1 MKLSLARSLGTGALK
16 LELIDTT
23 LPDPEIEKNLDA
35 TLHRSLDITESGL
48 TNDVEDVFDSPCPF
62 FVCRENETYK
72 TIETTLVKSLSWG
85 LQEHKVEP
93 GSLLVFTFK
102 DSVIPVLLGVVLK
115 KPVTHMLMSVN
126 LDDQQLSLLNYEG
139 NLKFQTS
146 HQLLFSLLEDHSAA
160 LTDDVTISVAVWH
173 CNAYLASH
181 DDRPGSHAL
190 KSDAHELR
198 CTFEISTRHKAKK
211 KQVVVKLPFG
221 MEQRMKDQRK
231 KNKTRKIG
239 TLKTKRPGSKTKT
252 KRSLESNSDSFSS
265 SSSHEENDLLDLKK
279 TVDQEADEESVI
291 PMSSV
296 VEQEQIS
303 AQKVA
308 LEVEE
313 TDEQRNGVAKTLH
326 ANIASGKYQSS
337 FFAKECGLDQGSLA
351 TSGRAICLKCKTK
364 IAKDTVRF
372 SWFHSKI
379 KPPGWVHCHCLYH
392 FVKETGLEQ
401 RALQQLDSII
411 KEGRKTPH
419 VFNPVVVEAE
429 KILKALK

>member
-1 MKLSLARSLGTGALK
+1 M
-16 LELIDTT
+16 ELIDTT

-35 TLHRSLDITESGL
+35 TLHKSLDITETGL
-48 TNDVEDVFDSPCPF
+48 TNDVADVFDSPCPF
-62 FVCRENETYK
+62 FACRENEIYQK
-72 TIETTLVKSLSWG
+72 IQTTLVKSLSWG

-115 KPVTHMLMSVN
+115 KPVTHTLMSVS
-126 LDDQQLSLLNYEG
+126 LDDQQLSLPNCEG
-139 NLKFQTS
+139 NLEFQSS
-146 HQLLFSLLEDHSAA
+146 HQLLFSLLKDHATT
-160 LTDDVTISVAVWH
+160 LKDDVAISVAVWH

-181 DDRPGSHAL
+181 DDRPGSHVL
-190 KSDAHELR
+190 KSDAHELH
-198 CTFEISTRHKAKK
+198 CTFEISTRRKAKK

-239 TLKTKRPGSKTKT
+239 KIKAKKTRSTTKSKGS
-252 KRSLESNSDSFSS
+252 LASNSDSSS
-265 SSSHEENDLLDLKK
+265 SSSFHEENDLSDSEKD
-279 TVDQEADEESVI
+279 VDQEEDEESVV

-296 VEQEQIS
+296 VEQEQRT

-313 TDEQRNGVAKTLH
+313 TDEQRSGVAKTLCAH
-326 ANIASGKYQSS
+326 IAAGKYQSS
-337 FFAKECGLDQGSLA
+337 FFAKECGLDQGSIA
-351 TSGRAICLKCKTK
+351 TSGRAVCLKCKTT
-364 IAKDTVRF
+364 IAKDAVRF

-379 KPPGWVHCHCLYH
+379 KPPGWVHCHCLYQ

-401 RALQQLDSII
+401 RALQQLERII
-411 KEGRKTPH
+411 KEGHKNPH
-419 VFNPVVVEAE
+419 VFNPVVVEAD